1 MSSLLPRTI
10 GGAIYHGL
18 TLTKGAGEQ
27 SFGRRA
33 ARPSPRATA
42 LLAWCLCGAS
52 LTLTAL
58 GLFLLAVSKS
68 PVGVPVYAG
77 APVYDY
83 WLENTVIAISFSTV
97 GAIITPRLP
106 PRNPIGWIFCSIGV
120 IGGVRLF
127 VSEYAIVTLLAEPSS
142 LPAMLPG
149 GEVLAWIS
157 SWLWISHIGLFV
169 LLALLFPDG
178 RLPSSRW
185 RPFGWLVGVVIVTG
199 TVSVALWPETAAGF
213 DPVNHPL
220 GIEIATDTVNPVET
234 IVYAL
239 GLVAATSMLVRLR
252 RSTGVERQ
260 QLKWFAYAVAVLATS
275 AILAYVVSES
285 VGVVWLGWV
294 SSMLVIA
301 SVVGLPVAVGIAILR
316 YRLYNIDLL
325 LNRTL
330 VYGALTAVLAAVYFG
345 SIVLFQVLFRAFTGQ
360 ESQLAVVASTLAIAA
375 LFTPLRRRIQ
385 SFIDR
390 RFYRRKYDA
399 RKTLEAFSAQLR
411 TETDLDALSGDLIR
425 VIKETMQPI
434 SVSLWLEAPERS
446 RENREKT
453 TTAIEAPE
461 FEVAPDDPIL
471 TYLANVSGVVELEKL
486 DLDSPAL
493 GAMKAA
499 GIELVVPLVS
509 QGELIGLLNLGSR
522 LSQQEY
528 SADDRKLLSDLSTQ
542 TAPAVRVARLV
553 RQQQEAE
560 TRYRTLVEQTPA
572 ITYVQEPVESS
583 NPKAVTYISPQYETI
598 LGYHPGS
605 QMMDEEHWLKT
616 VHPEDLE
623 RVLAEEARTD
633 RTGEPFRMEYRII
646 AGDGRVVW
654 VRDEA
659 TLVRDEEGQ
668 PLYWLGVQYD
678 VTEQKRE
685 AQERERIE
693 QELRIAR
700 LIQQTLL
707 PKTLPELTMY
717 DIGAYY
723 QPAREVGGDFYDL
736 FELEDGRLGL
746 VVGDVTDKGIPAA
759 LVMATTRT
767 ILRVLAQR
775 LFPPS
780 EVLRRSNE
788 ALVADIPPN
797 MFITCLYAILDTES
811 GRLVYANA
819 GHDPPYLRQ
828 GGGNVEQL
836 MARGMPLGLMP
847 GMEYEEKEITL
858 KKGECVLFYSDG
870 LVEAHDPHREMFGFP
885 RLQDLVGTRRLG
897 RASLIDFLLSE
908 LTRFTGEDWEQEDDI
923 TLVTLARSE
932 ER

>member
-1 MSSLLPRTI
+1 MKTS
-10 GGAIYHGL
+10 
-18 TLTKGAGEQ
+18 AGEE
-27 SFGRRA
+27 SFERGA
-33 ARPSPRATA
+33 ARLSPRATA
-42 LLAWCLCGAS
+42 LLARCLCAVS

-58 GLFLLAVSKS
+58 GLFLLVVSRS

-77 APVYDY
+77 APVFDY

-106 PRNPIGWIFCSIGV
+106 PKNPIGWIFCSIGL
-120 IGGVRLF
+120 IAGMRLF
-127 VSEYAIVTLLAEPSS
+127 VSEYAIVTLLAEPRSV
-142 LPAMLPG
+142 PAILPG

-157 SWLWISHIGLFV
+157 SWLWVLHIGLFV
-169 LLALLFPDG
+169 FLALLFPDG

-185 RPFGWLVGVVIVTG
+185 RPFAWLVGVVIVTG

-213 DPVNHPL
+213 DLVNHPL
-220 GIEIATDTVNPVET
+220 GIEVATDTMNPVET
-234 IVYAL
+234 ILYAL
-239 GLVAATSMLVRLR
+239 GLVAAASPLVRLR
-252 RSTGVERQ
+252 RSMGVERQ

-285 VGVVWLGWV
+285 VRVVWLGWA
-294 SSMLVIA
+294 SFMLVIA

-345 SIVLFQVLFRAFTGQ
+345 SIVLFQALFRAFTGQ
-360 ESQLAVVASTLAIAA
+360 ESQVAVVVSTLAIAA
-375 LFTPLRRRIQ
+375 LFTPLRLRIQ

-399 RKTLEAFSAQLR
+399 RKTLEAFSAKLR
-411 TETDLDALSGDLIR
+411 IETDLDALSSELID
-425 VIKETMQPI
+425 VIRETMQPTR
-434 SVSLWLEAPERS
+434 VSLWLKAPERD
-446 RENREKT
+446 REAAKKA

-461 FEVAPDDPIL
+461 IEIAPDDLIL
-471 TYLANVSGVVELEKL
+471 AYLATVSGVVEVELL
-486 DLDSPAL
+486 DLDSQAL
-493 GAMKAA
+493 RAMKSAD
-499 GIELVVPLVS
+499 IELVVPLVS
-509 QGELIGLLNLGSR
+509 QGELIGLLSLGPR

-572 ITYVQEPVESS
+572 ITYVQEPLESS
-583 NPKAVTYISPQYETI
+583 NPKAVTYVSPQYETI
-598 LGYHPGS
+598 LGYPPES
-605 QMMDEEHWLKT
+605 KIIDEEHWNRI
-616 VHPEDLE
+616 VHPEDRE

-633 RTGEPFRMEYRII
+633 QTGEPFNVEYRVI

-707 PKTLPELTMY
+707 PKTLPKLSGY
-717 DIGAYY
+717 DIAAYY
-723 QPAREVGGDFYDL
+723 QPAREVGGDFYDT

-767 ILRVLAQR
+767 MLRVSAQR
-775 LFPPS
+775 LFPPG
-780 EVLRRSNE
+780 EVLKRANE
-788 ALVADIPPN
+788 ELVADIPPN
-797 MFITCLYAILDTES
+797 MFITCLYAILDPES
-811 GRLVYANA
+811 GRLIYANA
-819 GHDPPYLRQ
+819 GHDPPYLRHH
-828 GGGNVEQL
+828 GSGVEEL
-836 MARGMPLGLMP
+836 RARGMPLGLMP
-847 GMEYEEKEITL
+847 GMEYEEKKITL
-858 KKGECVLFYSDG
+858 NRGESVLFYSDG
-870 LVEAHDPHREMFGFP
+870 LVEAHDPHHEMFGFP
-885 RLQDLVGTRRLG
+885 RLQRLVGTHRSG
-897 RASLIDFLLSE
+897 ESSLIDFLLSE
-908 LTRFTGEDWEQEDDI
+908 LISFTGEDWEQEDDI
-923 TLVTLARSE
+923 TLVTLERSE

>member
-1 MSSLLPRTI
+1 MKTS
-10 GGAIYHGL
+10 
-18 TLTKGAGEQ
+18 AGEE
-27 SFGRRA
+27 SFERGA
-33 ARPSPRATA
+33 ARLSPRATA
-42 LLAWCLCGAS
+42 LLARCLCAVS

-58 GLFLLAVSKS
+58 GLFLLVVSQS

-77 APVYDY
+77 APIFDY
-83 WLENTVIAISFSTV
+83 WLENTIIAISFSTV

-106 PRNPIGWIFCSIGV
+106 PKNPIGWIFCSIGL
-120 IGGVRLF
+120 IAGMRLF
-127 VSEYAIVTLLAEPSS
+127 VSEYAIVTLLAEPRSV
-142 LPAMLPG
+142 PAILPG

-157 SWLWISHIGLFV
+157 SWLWVLHIGLFV
-169 LLALLFPDG
+169 FLALLFPDG

-185 RPFGWLVGVVIVTG
+185 RPFAWLVGVVIVTG

-213 DPVNHPL
+213 DLVNHPL
-220 GIEIATDTVNPVET
+220 GIEVATDTMNPVET
-234 IVYAL
+234 ILYAL
-239 GLVAATSMLVRLR
+239 GLVAAASPLVRLR
-252 RSTGVERQ
+252 RSMGVERQ

-285 VGVVWLGWV
+285 VRVVWLGWA
-294 SSMLVIA
+294 SFMLVIA

-345 SIVLFQVLFRAFTGQ
+345 SIVLFQALFRAFTGQ
-360 ESQLAVVASTLAIAA
+360 ESQVAVVVSTLAIAA
-375 LFTPLRRRIQ
+375 LFTPLRLRIQ

-399 RKTLEAFSAQLR
+399 RKTLEAFSAKLR
-411 TETDLDALSGDLIR
+411 IETDLDALSSELID
-425 VIKETMQPI
+425 VIRETMQPTR
-434 SVSLWLEAPERS
+434 VSLWLKAPERD
-446 RENREKT
+446 REAAKKA

-461 FEVAPDDPIL
+461 IEIAPDDLIL
-471 TYLANVSGVVELEKL
+471 AYLATVSGVVEVELL
-486 DLDSPAL
+486 DLDSQAL
-493 GAMKAA
+493 RAMKSAD
-499 GIELVVPLVS
+499 IELVVPLVS
-509 QGELIGLLNLGSR
+509 QGELIGLLSLGPR

-572 ITYVQEPVESS
+572 ITYVQEPLESS
-583 NPKAVTYISPQYETI
+583 NPKAVTYVSPQYETI
-598 LGYHPGS
+598 LGYPPES
-605 QMMDEEHWLKT
+605 KIIDEEHWNRI
-616 VHPEDLE
+616 VHPEDRE

-633 RTGEPFRMEYRII
+633 QTGEPFNVEYRVI

-707 PKTLPELTMY
+707 PKTLPKLSGY
-717 DIGAYY
+717 DIAAYY
-723 QPAREVGGDFYDL
+723 QPAREVGGDFYDT

-767 ILRVLAQR
+767 MLRVSAQR
-775 LFPPS
+775 LFPPG
-780 EVLRRSNE
+780 EVLKRANE
-788 ALVADIPPN
+788 ELVADIPPN
-797 MFITCLYAILDTES
+797 MFITCLYAILDPES
-811 GRLVYANA
+811 GRLIYANA
-819 GHDPPYLRQ
+819 GHDPPYLRHH
-828 GGGNVEQL
+828 GSGVEEL
-836 MARGMPLGLMP
+836 RARGMPLGLMP
-847 GMEYEEKEITL
+847 GMEYEEKKITL
-858 KKGECVLFYSDG
+858 NRGESVLFYSDG
-870 LVEAHDPHREMFGFP
+870 LVEAHDPHHEMFGFP
-885 RLQDLVGTRRLG
+885 RLQRLVGTHRSG
-897 RASLIDFLLSE
+897 ESSLIDFLLSE
-908 LTRFTGEDWEQEDDI
+908 LINFTGGDWEQEDDI
-923 TLVTLARSE
+923 TLVTLERSE